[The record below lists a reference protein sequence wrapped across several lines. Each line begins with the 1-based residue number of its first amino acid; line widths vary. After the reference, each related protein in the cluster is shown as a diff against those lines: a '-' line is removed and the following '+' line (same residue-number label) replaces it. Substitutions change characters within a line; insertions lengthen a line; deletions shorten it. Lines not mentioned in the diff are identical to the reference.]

1 MPTVDSGGVP
11 ISYVVEGGGA
21 PVVLVHGFASSV
33 QGNWRGPGIIDAL
46 VAAGRR
52 VVALDCR
59 GHGAS
64 GKPHDPEAYSGT
76 AMADDVIAVMD
87 HEGIDRADLIG
98 YSMGGAIAASLLV
111 ARPER
116 FGRVILAGVGDGIV
130 TGGRGRRASEAI
142 ASALE
147 SEMRAGINDARA
159 RAFRSFAEQ
168 QGNDMAALAAIQRS
182 TREFERVK
190 LGEVRNPVLVLIGE
204 GDALVGP
211 ADQLAAAIPG
221 AQLVKVPGDHLTAVV
236 KPEFVQAIVEFLTDS
251 PSM

>member
-1 MPTVDSGGVP
+1 MPTVDSGGVT
-11 ISYVVEGGGA
+11 ISYVAEGSGPA
-21 PVVLVHGFASSV
+21 VVLVHGFASSV

-46 VAAGRR
+46 IAAGRR

-64 GKPHDPEAYSGT
+64 GKPHDPESYSGT
-76 AMADDVIAVMD
+76 AMLDDVIAVMD
-87 HEGIDRADLIG
+87 AEGIEQADLIG

-111 ARPER
+111 GHPER
-116 FGRVILAGVGDGIV
+116 FGRAILAGVGDTLA
-130 TGGRGRRASEAI
+130 TGGRGRRVSEAI

-147 SEMRAGINDARA
+147 QETRAGINDARA

-182 TREFERVK
+182 TREFDRGK

-236 KPEFVQAIVEFLTDS
+236 KPEFRAAIVGWLVASE
-251 PSM
+251 